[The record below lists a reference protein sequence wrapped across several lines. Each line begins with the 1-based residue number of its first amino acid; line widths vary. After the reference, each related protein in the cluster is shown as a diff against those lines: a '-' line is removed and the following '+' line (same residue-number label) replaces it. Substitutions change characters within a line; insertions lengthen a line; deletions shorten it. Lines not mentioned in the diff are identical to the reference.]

1 MTKCTTPSAS
11 FPRCKG
17 RQVIARFD
25 GGDVTSDGGIL
36 LLRQLDREM
45 GLTRAVARRLSD
57 ERDAQRCLHRTKTLV
72 RQRVFGLALG
82 YEDLND
88 HQALR
93 HDIAL
98 QTAVDTDGV
107 LASQSTLCRFEQQA
121 DRDWAVT
128 IHEEMIEQ
136 FIRSFRRPPKKP
148 LYLDFDATDDRVHG
162 QQLGRHFNGYYNH
175 YIFLPLFV
183 FCGDQLLVSYLR
195 PAYRDAAHHAGA
207 ILALLVRRLR
217 QAWPEV
223 KVVFR
228 GDSGFCR
235 PLILSWCERHGV
247 DYIVGLAGNPRL
259 AKLALDIDYES
270 AIRFEKTREK
280 QRVFGFIEYA
290 AKSWKKRRRKVVVK
304 SETSWR
310 GFNTRYVVTNLRG
323 CSAEWLYDHR
333 YCARGEMENRIKEQQ
348 LLFSDR
354 TSCHQWWPNQYRLLL
369 SGLAYLLLERL
380 RRIYLKRTAF
390 AQAQVNTIRLK
401 LLKIGAVIT
410 RNTRTIRLML
420 SSQYPE
426 QDLFLKLASK
436 LVPG

>member
-1 MTKCTTPSAS
+1 MTKCTTPTAT

-57 ERDAQRCLHRTKTLV
+57 ERDAQRCLHRTETLV

-121 DRDWAVT
+121 DRDWAIT

-148 LYLDFDATDDRVHG
+148 LYLDFDATADRVHG

-195 PAYRDAAHHAGA
+195 PASLDAAHHAGA

-223 KVVFR
+223 KIVFR

-235 PLILSWCERHGV
+235 PLILNWCDRHGV
-247 DYIVGLAGNPRL
+247 DYIIGLAGNKRL
-259 AKLALDIDYES
+259 AKLALDIDYTS
-270 AIRFEKTREK
+270 AIRFEKSWEK
-280 QRVFGFIEYA
+280 ERVFGFIEYA
-290 AKSWKKRRRKVVVK
+290 AKSWKERRRRVIVK
-304 SETSWR
+304 SETSRR
-310 GFNTRYVVTNLRG
+310 GFNTRYV
-323 CSAEWLYDHR
+323 
-333 YCARGEMENRIKEQQ
+333 EQQ
-348 LLFSDR
+348 FLFSDR
-354 TSCHQWWPNQYRLLL
+354 TSCHEWWPNQYRLLL

-390 AQAQVNTIRLK
+390 AQAQVNTLRLK

-426 QDLFLKLASK
+426 QDLFLKLAGK

>member
-1 MTKCTTPSAS
+1 
-11 FPRCKG
+11 
-17 RQVIARFD
+17 
-25 GGDVTSDGGIL
+25 
-36 LLRQLDREM
+36 M

-57 ERDAQRCLHRTKTLV
+57 ERDAQRCLHRTETLV

-121 DRDWAVT
+121 DRDWAIT

-148 LYLDFDATDDRVHG
+148 LYLDFDATADRVHG

-195 PAYRDAAHHAGA
+195 PASLDAAHHAGA

-223 KVVFR
+223 KIVFR

-235 PLILSWCERHGV
+235 PLILNWCDRHGV
-247 DYIVGLAGNPRL
+247 DYIIGLAGNKRL
-259 AKLALDIDYES
+259 AKLALDIDYTS
-270 AIRFEKTREK
+270 AIRFEKSWEK
-280 QRVFGFIEYA
+280 ERVFGFIEYA
-290 AKSWKKRRRKVVVK
+290 AKSWKERRRRVIVK
-304 SETSWR
+304 SETSRR
-310 GFNTRYVVTNLRG
+310 GFNTRYV
-323 CSAEWLYDHR
+323 
-333 YCARGEMENRIKEQQ
+333 EQQ

-354 TSCHQWWPNQYRLLL
+354 TSCHEWWPNQYRLLL

-390 AQAQVNTIRLK
+390 AQAQVNTLRLK

>member
-45 GLTRAVARRLSD
+45 GLTRAIARRLSD
-57 ERDAQRCLHRTKTLV
+57 ERDAQRCLHRTETLV

-88 HQALR
+88 HHALR

-121 DRDWAVT
+121 DRDWAIT

-148 LYLDFDATDDRVHG
+148 LYLDFDATADRVHG

-195 PAYRDAAHHAGA
+195 PASLDAAHHAGA

-223 KVVFR
+223 KIVFR

-235 PLILSWCERHGV
+235 PLILNWCDRHGV
-247 DYIVGLAGNPRL
+247 DYIIGLAGNKRL
-259 AKLALDIDYES
+259 AKLALDIDYTS
-270 AIRFEKTREK
+270 AIRFEKSWEK
-280 QRVFGFIEYA
+280 ERVFGFIEYA
-290 AKSWKKRRRKVVVK
+290 AKSWKERRRRVIVK
-304 SETSWR
+304 SETSRR
-310 GFNTRYVVTNLRG
+310 GFNTRYV
-323 CSAEWLYDHR
+323 
-333 YCARGEMENRIKEQQ
+333 EQQ
-348 LLFSDR
+348 FLFSDR
-354 TSCHQWWPNQYRLLL
+354 TSCHEWWPNQYRLLL

>member
-1 MTKCTTPSAS
+1 MTKCTTLSAS

-45 GLTRAVARRLSD
+45 GLTRAIARRLSD
-57 ERDAQRCLHRTKTLV
+57 DRDPQRCLHRTETLV

-98 QTAVDTDGV
+98 QTAVDTDRV

-121 DRDWAVT
+121 DRDWAIT

-148 LYLDFDATDDRVHG
+148 LYLDFDATADRVHG

-223 KVVFR
+223 KIVFR

-235 PLILSWCERHGV
+235 PLILNWCDRHGV
-247 DYIVGLAGNPRL
+247 DYIIGLAGNKRL
-259 AKLALDIDYES
+259 AKLALDIDYTS
-270 AIRFEKTREK
+270 AIRFEKSWEK
-280 QRVFGFIEYA
+280 ERVFGFIEYA
-290 AKSWKKRRRKVVVK
+290 AKSWKERRRRVIVK
-304 SETSWR
+304 SETSRR
-310 GFNTRYVVTNLRG
+310 GFNTRYV
-323 CSAEWLYDHR
+323 
-333 YCARGEMENRIKEQQ
+333 EQQ
-348 LLFSDR
+348 FLFSDR
-354 TSCHQWWPNQYRLLL
+354 TSCHEWWPNQYRLLL

-390 AQAQVNTIRLK
+390 AQAQVNTLRLK

-426 QDLFLKLASK
+426 QDLFLKLAGK

>member
-1 MTKCTTPSAS
+1 MTKCTTPTAT

-45 GLTRAVARRLSD
+45 GLTRAIARRLSD
-57 ERDAQRCLHRTKTLV
+57 DRDPQRCLHRTETLV

-121 DRDWAVT
+121 DRDWAIT

-148 LYLDFDATDDRVHG
+148 LYLDFDATADRVHG

-195 PAYRDAAHHAGA
+195 PASLDAAHHAGA

-223 KVVFR
+223 KIVFR

-235 PLILSWCERHGV
+235 PLILNWCDRHGV
-247 DYIVGLAGNPRL
+247 DYIIGLAGNKRL
-259 AKLALDIDYES
+259 AKLALDIDYTS
-270 AIRFEKTREK
+270 AIRFEKSWEK
-280 QRVFGFIEYA
+280 ERVFGFIEYA
-290 AKSWKKRRRKVVVK
+290 AKSWKERRRRVIVK
-304 SETSWR
+304 SETSRR
-310 GFNTRYVVTNLRG
+310 GFNTRYV
-323 CSAEWLYDHR
+323 
-333 YCARGEMENRIKEQQ
+333 EQQ
-348 LLFSDR
+348 FLFSDR
-354 TSCHQWWPNQYRLLL
+354 TSCHEWWPNQYRLLL

-426 QDLFLKLASK
+426 QDLFLKLAGK

>member
-1 MTKCTTPSAS
+1 MSCHESDDVNGS
-11 FPRCKG
+11 
-17 RQVIARFD
+17 FD

-57 ERDAQRCLHRTKTLV
+57 ERDAQRCLHRTETLV

-88 HQALR
+88 HHALR

-121 DRDWAVT
+121 DRDWAIT

-148 LYLDFDATDDRVHG
+148 LYLDFDATADRVHG

-195 PAYRDAAHHAGA
+195 PASLDAAHHAGA

-223 KVVFR
+223 KIVFR

-235 PLILSWCERHGV
+235 PLILNWCDRHGV
-247 DYIVGLAGNPRL
+247 DYIIGLAGNKRL
-259 AKLALDIDYES
+259 AKLALDIDYTS
-270 AIRFEKTREK
+270 AIRFEKSWEK
-280 QRVFGFIEYA
+280 ERVFGFIEYA
-290 AKSWKKRRRKVVVK
+290 AKSWKERRRRVIVK
-304 SETSWR
+304 SETSRR
-310 GFNTRYVVTNLRG
+310 GFNTRYV
-323 CSAEWLYDHR
+323 
-333 YCARGEMENRIKEQQ
+333 EQQ
-348 LLFSDR
+348 FLFSDR
-354 TSCHQWWPNQYRLLL
+354 TSCHEWWPNQYRLLL

>member
-1 MTKCTTPSAS
+1 MTKCTTPTAT

-45 GLTRAVARRLSD
+45 GLTRAIARRLSD
-57 ERDAQRCLHRTKTLV
+57 DRDPQRCLHRTETLV

-121 DRDWAVT
+121 DRDWAIT

-148 LYLDFDATDDRVHG
+148 LYLDFDATADRVHG

-195 PAYRDAAHHAGA
+195 PASLDAAHHAGA

-223 KVVFR
+223 KIVFR

-235 PLILSWCERHGV
+235 PLILNWCDRHGV
-247 DYIVGLAGNPRL
+247 DYIIGLAGNKRL
-259 AKLALDIDYES
+259 AKLALDIDYTS
-270 AIRFEKTREK
+270 AIRFEKSWEK
-280 QRVFGFIEYA
+280 ERVFGFIEYA
-290 AKSWKKRRRKVVVK
+290 AKSWKERRRRVIVK
-304 SETSWR
+304 SETSRR
-310 GFNTRYVVTNLRG
+310 GFNTRYV
-323 CSAEWLYDHR
+323 
-333 YCARGEMENRIKEQQ
+333 EQQ
-348 LLFSDR
+348 FLFSDR
-354 TSCHQWWPNQYRLLL
+354 TSCHEWWPNQYRLLL

>member
-1 MTKCTTPSAS
+1 MTKCTTPTAT

-45 GLTRAVARRLSD
+45 GLTRAIARRLSD
-57 ERDAQRCLHRTKTLV
+57 DRDPQRCLHRTETLV

-121 DRDWAVT
+121 DRDWAIT

-148 LYLDFDATDDRVHG
+148 LYLDFDATADRVHG

-195 PAYRDAAHHAGA
+195 PASLDAAHHAGA

-223 KVVFR
+223 KIVFR

-235 PLILSWCERHGV
+235 PLILNWCDRHGV
-247 DYIVGLAGNPRL
+247 DYIIGLAGNKRL
-259 AKLALDIDYES
+259 AKLALDIDYTS
-270 AIRFEKTREK
+270 AIRFEKSWEK
-280 QRVFGFIEYA
+280 ERVFGFIEYA
-290 AKSWKKRRRKVVVK
+290 AKSWKERRRRVIVK
-304 SETSWR
+304 SETSRR
-310 GFNTRYVVTNLRG
+310 GFNTRYV
-323 CSAEWLYDHR
+323 
-333 YCARGEMENRIKEQQ
+333 EQQ
-348 LLFSDR
+348 FLFSDR
-354 TSCHQWWPNQYRLLL
+354 TSCHEWWPNQYRLLL

-390 AQAQVNTIRLK
+390 AQAQVNTLRLK

-426 QDLFLKLASK
+426 QDLFLKLAGK

>member
-57 ERDAQRCLHRTKTLV
+57 DRDPQRCLHRTETLV

-148 LYLDFDATDDRVHG
+148 LYLDFDATADRVHG

-195 PAYRDAAHHAGA
+195 PASLDAAHHAGA

-223 KVVFR
+223 KIVFR

-235 PLILSWCERHGV
+235 PLILNWCDRHGV
-247 DYIVGLAGNPRL
+247 DYIIGLAGNKRL
-259 AKLALDIDYES
+259 AKLALDIDYTS
-270 AIRFEKTREK
+270 AIRFEKSWEK
-280 QRVFGFIEYA
+280 ERVFGFIEYA
-290 AKSWKKRRRKVVVK
+290 AKSWKERRRRVIVK
-304 SETSWR
+304 SETSRR
-310 GFNTRYVVTNLRG
+310 GFNTRYV
-323 CSAEWLYDHR
+323 
-333 YCARGEMENRIKEQQ
+333 EQQ
-348 LLFSDR
+348 FLFSDR
-354 TSCHQWWPNQYRLLL
+354 TSCHEWWPNQYRLLL

-380 RRIYLKRTAF
+380 RRIYLKRTDF
-390 AQAQVNTIRLK
+390 AQAQVNTLRLK

>member
-45 GLTRAVARRLSD
+45 GLTRAIARRLSD
-57 ERDAQRCLHRTKTLV
+57 DRDPQRCLHRTETLV

-98 QTAVDTDGV
+98 QTAVDTDRV

-121 DRDWAVT
+121 DRDWAIT

-148 LYLDFDATDDRVHG
+148 LYLDFDATADRVHG

-195 PAYRDAAHHAGA
+195 PASLDAAHHAGA

-223 KVVFR
+223 KIVFR

-235 PLILSWCERHGV
+235 PLILNWCDRHGV
-247 DYIVGLAGNPRL
+247 DYIIGLAGNKRL
-259 AKLALDIDYES
+259 AKLALDIDYTS
-270 AIRFEKTREK
+270 AIRFEKSWEK
-280 QRVFGFIEYA
+280 ERVFGFIEYA
-290 AKSWKKRRRKVVVK
+290 AKSWKERRRRVIVK
-304 SETSWR
+304 SETSRR
-310 GFNTRYVVTNLRG
+310 GFNTRYV
-323 CSAEWLYDHR
+323 
-333 YCARGEMENRIKEQQ
+333 EQQ
-348 LLFSDR
+348 FLFSDR
-354 TSCHQWWPNQYRLLL
+354 TSCHEWWPNQYRLLL

-390 AQAQVNTIRLK
+390 AQAQVNTLRLK

>member
-1 MTKCTTPSAS
+1 VSCHESDDVNGS
-11 FPRCKG
+11 
-17 RQVIARFD
+17 FD

-36 LLRQLDREM
+36 LLRQLDRAM
-45 GLTRAVARRLSD
+45 GLTPAVARRLSN
-57 ERDAQRCLHRTKTLV
+57 ERDAQRCLHRTETLV

-88 HQALR
+88 HHALR

-98 QTAVDTDGV
+98 QTAVDTDRV

-121 DRDWAVT
+121 DRDWAIT

-148 LYLDFDATDDRVHG
+148 LYLDFDATADRVHG

-195 PAYRDAAHHAGA
+195 PASLDAAHHAGA

-223 KVVFR
+223 KIVFR

-235 PLILSWCERHGV
+235 PLILNWCDRHGV
-247 DYIVGLAGNPRL
+247 DYIIGLAGNKRL
-259 AKLALDIDYES
+259 AKLALDIDYTS
-270 AIRFEKTREK
+270 AIRFEKSWEK
-280 QRVFGFIEYA
+280 ERVFGFIEYA
-290 AKSWKKRRRKVVVK
+290 AKSWKERRRRVIVK
-304 SETSWR
+304 SETSRR
-310 GFNTRYVVTNLRG
+310 GFNTRYV
-323 CSAEWLYDHR
+323 
-333 YCARGEMENRIKEQQ
+333 EQQ
-348 LLFSDR
+348 FLFSDR
-354 TSCHQWWPNQYRLLL
+354 TSCHEWWPNQYRLLL

-426 QDLFLKLASK
+426 QDLFLKLAGK

>member
-57 ERDAQRCLHRTKTLV
+57 ERDAQRCLHRTETLV

-88 HQALR
+88 HHALR

-121 DRDWAVT
+121 DRDWAIT

-148 LYLDFDATDDRVHG
+148 LYLNFDATADRVHG

-195 PAYRDAAHHAGA
+195 PASLDAAHHAGA

-223 KVVFR
+223 KIVFR

-235 PLILSWCERHGV
+235 PLILNWCDRHGV
-247 DYIVGLAGNPRL
+247 DYIIGLAGNKRL
-259 AKLALDIDYES
+259 AKLALDIDYTS
-270 AIRFEKTREK
+270 AIRFEKSWEK
-280 QRVFGFIEYA
+280 ERVFGFIEYA
-290 AKSWKKRRRKVVVK
+290 AKSWKERRRRVIVK
-304 SETSWR
+304 SETSRR
-310 GFNTRYVVTNLRG
+310 GFNTRYV
-323 CSAEWLYDHR
+323 
-333 YCARGEMENRIKEQQ
+333 EQQ
-348 LLFSDR
+348 FLFSDR
-354 TSCHQWWPNQYRLLL
+354 TSCHEWWPNQYRLLL

-426 QDLFLKLASK
+426 QDLFLKLAGK

>member
-1 MTKCTTPSAS
+1 MTKCTTLSAS

-45 GLTRAVARRLSD
+45 GLTRAIARRLSD
-57 ERDAQRCLHRTKTLV
+57 DRDPQRCLHRTETLV

-98 QTAVDTDGV
+98 QTAVDTDRV

-121 DRDWAVT
+121 DRDWAIT

-148 LYLDFDATDDRVHG
+148 LYLDFDATADRVHG

-223 KVVFR
+223 KIVFR

-235 PLILSWCERHGV
+235 PLILNWCDRHGV
-247 DYIVGLAGNPRL
+247 DYIIGLAGNKRL
-259 AKLALDIDYES
+259 AKLALDIDYTS
-270 AIRFEKTREK
+270 AIRFEKSWEK
-280 QRVFGFIEYA
+280 ERVFGFIEYA
-290 AKSWKKRRRKVVVK
+290 AKSWKERRRRVIVK
-304 SETSWR
+304 SETSRR
-310 GFNTRYVVTNLRG
+310 GFNTRYV
-323 CSAEWLYDHR
+323 
-333 YCARGEMENRIKEQQ
+333 EQQ
-348 LLFSDR
+348 FLFSDR
-354 TSCHQWWPNQYRLLL
+354 TSCHEWWPNQYRLLL

-390 AQAQVNTIRLK
+390 AQAQVNTLRLK

>member
-1 MTKCTTPSAS
+1 MTKCTTLSAS

-45 GLTRAVARRLSD
+45 GLTRAIARQLSD
-57 ERDAQRCLHRTKTLV
+57 DRDPQRCLHRTETLV

-98 QTAVDTDGV
+98 QTAVDTDRV

-121 DRDWAVT
+121 DRDWAIT

-148 LYLDFDATDDRVHG
+148 LYLDFDATADRVHG

-195 PAYRDAAHHAGA
+195 PASLDAAHHAGA

-223 KVVFR
+223 KIVFR

-235 PLILSWCERHGV
+235 PLILNWCDRHGV
-247 DYIVGLAGNPRL
+247 DYIIGLAGNKRL
-259 AKLALDIDYES
+259 AKLALDIDYTS
-270 AIRFEKTREK
+270 AIRFEKSWEK
-280 QRVFGFIEYA
+280 ERVFGFIEYA
-290 AKSWKKRRRKVVVK
+290 AKSWKERRRRVIVK
-304 SETSWR
+304 SETSRR
-310 GFNTRYVVTNLRG
+310 GFNTRYV
-323 CSAEWLYDHR
+323 
-333 YCARGEMENRIKEQQ
+333 EQQ
-348 LLFSDR
+348 FLFSDR
-354 TSCHQWWPNQYRLLL
+354 TSCHEWWPNQYRLLL

-426 QDLFLKLASK
+426 QDLFLKLAGK

>member
-57 ERDAQRCLHRTKTLV
+57 ERDAQRCLHRTETLV

-121 DRDWAVT
+121 DRDWAIT

-195 PAYRDAAHHAGA
+195 PASLDAAHHAGA

-223 KVVFR
+223 KIVFR

-235 PLILSWCERHGV
+235 PLILNWCDRHGV
-247 DYIVGLAGNPRL
+247 DYIIGLAGNKRL
-259 AKLALDIDYES
+259 AKLALDIDYTS
-270 AIRFEKTREK
+270 AIRFEKSWEK
-280 QRVFGFIEYA
+280 ERVFGFIEYA
-290 AKSWKKRRRKVVVK
+290 AKSWKERRRRVIVK
-304 SETSWR
+304 SETSRR
-310 GFNTRYVVTNLRG
+310 GFNTRYV
-323 CSAEWLYDHR
+323 
-333 YCARGEMENRIKEQQ
+333 EQQ
-348 LLFSDR
+348 FLFSDR
-354 TSCHQWWPNQYRLLL
+354 TSCHEWWPNQYRLLL

>member
-1 MTKCTTPSAS
+1 MTKCTTLSAS

-45 GLTRAVARRLSD
+45 GLTRAIARRLSD
-57 ERDAQRCLHRTKTLV
+57 DRDPQRCLHRTETLV

-88 HQALR
+88 HHALR

-121 DRDWAVT
+121 DRDWAIT

-148 LYLDFDATDDRVHG
+148 LYLDFDATADRVHG

-223 KVVFR
+223 KIVFR

-235 PLILSWCERHGV
+235 PLILNWCDRHGV
-247 DYIVGLAGNPRL
+247 DYIIGLAGNKRL
-259 AKLALDIDYES
+259 AKLALDIDYTS
-270 AIRFEKTREK
+270 AIRFEKSWEK
-280 QRVFGFIEYA
+280 ERVFGFIEYA
-290 AKSWKKRRRKVVVK
+290 AKSWKERRRRVIVK
-304 SETSWR
+304 SETSRR
-310 GFNTRYVVTNLRG
+310 GFNTRYV
-323 CSAEWLYDHR
+323 
-333 YCARGEMENRIKEQQ
+333 EQQ
-348 LLFSDR
+348 FLFSDR
-354 TSCHQWWPNQYRLLL
+354 TSCHEWWPNQYRLLL

-390 AQAQVNTIRLK
+390 AQAQVNTLRLK

-426 QDLFLKLASK
+426 QDLFLKLAGK

>member
-1 MTKCTTPSAS
+1 MSAYIGAS
-11 FPRCKG
+11 PASRRFQSLKELTGSPTC
-17 RQVIARFD
+17 RQKACWESLLWACSSTQACHCEAGWREWRRFD
-25 GGDVTSDGGIL
+25 MGTDAPSVNDGISVGGQAISRNDAPGWP
-36 LLRQLDREM
+36 
-45 GLTRAVARRLSD
+45 LT
-57 ERDAQRCLHRTKTLV
+57 
-72 RQRVFGLALG
+72 
-82 YEDLND
+82 
-88 HQALR
+88 
-93 HDIAL
+93 
-98 QTAVDTDGV
+98 
-107 LASQSTLCRFEQQA
+107 
-121 DRDWAVT
+121 
-128 IHEEMIEQ
+128 

-195 PAYRDAAHHAGA
+195 PASLDAAHHAGA

-223 KVVFR
+223 KIVFR

-235 PLILSWCERHGV
+235 PLILNWCDRHGV
-247 DYIVGLAGNPRL
+247 DYIIGLAGNKRL

-270 AIRFEKTREK
+270 AIRFEKSWEK
-280 QRVFGFIEYA
+280 ERVFGFIEYA
-290 AKSWKKRRRKVVVK
+290 AKSWKERRRKVIVK

-310 GFNTRYVVTNLRG
+310 GFNTRYVVTSLRG

-348 LLFSDR
+348 FLFSDR
-354 TSCHQWWPNQYRLLL
+354 TSCHEWWPNQYRLLL

-390 AQAQVNTIRLK
+390 AQAQVNTLRLK

>member
-1 MTKCTTPSAS
+1 MLSAACIV
-11 FPRCKG
+11 PKLW
-17 RQVIARFD
+17 
-25 GGDVTSDGGIL
+25 SDSAYSAW
-36 LLRQLDREM
+36 RWA
-45 GLTRAVARRLSD
+45 TRI
-57 ERDAQRCLHRTKTLV
+57 
-72 RQRVFGLALG
+72 
-82 YEDLND
+82 ND

-121 DRDWAVT
+121 DRDWAIT

-195 PAYRDAAHHAGA
+195 PASLDAAHHAGA

-223 KVVFR
+223 KIVFR

-235 PLILSWCERHGV
+235 PLILNWCDRHGV
-247 DYIVGLAGNPRL
+247 DYIIGLAGNKRL
-259 AKLALDIDYES
+259 AKLALDIDYTS
-270 AIRFEKTREK
+270 AIRFEKSWEK
-280 QRVFGFIEYA
+280 ERVFGFIEYA
-290 AKSWKKRRRKVVVK
+290 AKSWKERRRRVIVK
-304 SETSWR
+304 SETSRR
-310 GFNTRYVVTNLRG
+310 GFNTRYV
-323 CSAEWLYDHR
+323 
-333 YCARGEMENRIKEQQ
+333 EQQ
-348 LLFSDR
+348 FLFSDR
-354 TSCHQWWPNQYRLLL
+354 TSCHEWWPNQYRLLL

>member
-57 ERDAQRCLHRTKTLV
+57 ERDAQRCLHRTETLV

-121 DRDWAVT
+121 DRDWAIT

-148 LYLDFDATDDRVHG
+148 LYLDFDATADRVHG

-195 PAYRDAAHHAGA
+195 PASLDAAHHAGA

-223 KVVFR
+223 KIVFR

-235 PLILSWCERHGV
+235 PLILNWCDRHGV
-247 DYIVGLAGNPRL
+247 DYIIGLAGNKRL
-259 AKLALDIDYES
+259 AKLALDIDYTS
-270 AIRFEKTREK
+270 AIRFEKSWEK
-280 QRVFGFIEYA
+280 ERVFGFIEYA
-290 AKSWKKRRRKVVVK
+290 AKSWKERRRRVIVK
-304 SETSWR
+304 SETSRR
-310 GFNTRYVVTNLRG
+310 GFNTRYV
-323 CSAEWLYDHR
+323 
-333 YCARGEMENRIKEQQ
+333 EQQ
-348 LLFSDR
+348 FLFSDR
-354 TSCHQWWPNQYRLLL
+354 TSCHEWWPNQYRLLL

-426 QDLFLKLASK
+426 QDLFLKLAGK

>member
-1 MTKCTTPSAS
+1 VSCHESDDVNGS
-11 FPRCKG
+11 
-17 RQVIARFD
+17 FD

-57 ERDAQRCLHRTKTLV
+57 ERDAQRCLHRTETLV

-88 HQALR
+88 HHALR

-121 DRDWAVT
+121 DRDWAIT

-148 LYLDFDATDDRVHG
+148 LYLDFDATADRVHG

-195 PAYRDAAHHAGA
+195 PASLDAAHHAGA

-223 KVVFR
+223 KIVFR

-235 PLILSWCERHGV
+235 PLILNWCDRHGV
-247 DYIVGLAGNPRL
+247 DYIIGLAGNKRL
-259 AKLALDIDYES
+259 AKLALDIDYTS
-270 AIRFEKTREK
+270 AIRFEKSWEK
-280 QRVFGFIEYA
+280 ERVFGFIEYA
-290 AKSWKKRRRKVVVK
+290 AKSWKERRRRVIVK
-304 SETSWR
+304 SETSRR
-310 GFNTRYVVTNLRG
+310 GFNTRYV
-323 CSAEWLYDHR
+323 
-333 YCARGEMENRIKEQQ
+333 EQQ
-348 LLFSDR
+348 FLFSDR
-354 TSCHQWWPNQYRLLL
+354 TSCHEWWPNQYRLLL

>member
-1 MTKCTTPSAS
+1 MTKCTTPTAT

-57 ERDAQRCLHRTKTLV
+57 DRDPQRCLHRTETLV

-121 DRDWAVT
+121 DRDWAIT

-148 LYLDFDATDDRVHG
+148 LYLDFDATADRVHG

-195 PAYRDAAHHAGA
+195 PASLDAAHHAGA

-223 KVVFR
+223 KIVFR

-235 PLILSWCERHGV
+235 PLILNWCDRHGV
-247 DYIVGLAGNPRL
+247 DYIIGLAGNKRL
-259 AKLALDIDYES
+259 AKLALDIDYTS
-270 AIRFEKTREK
+270 AIRFEKSWEK
-280 QRVFGFIEYA
+280 ERVFGFIEYA
-290 AKSWKKRRRKVVVK
+290 AKSWKERRRRVIVK
-304 SETSWR
+304 SETSRR
-310 GFNTRYVVTNLRG
+310 GFNTRYV
-323 CSAEWLYDHR
+323 
-333 YCARGEMENRIKEQQ
+333 EQQ
-348 LLFSDR
+348 FLFSDR
-354 TSCHQWWPNQYRLLL
+354 TSCHEWWPNQYRLLL

-390 AQAQVNTIRLK
+390 AQAQVNTLRLK

>member
-1 MTKCTTPSAS
+1 
-11 FPRCKG
+11 
-17 RQVIARFD
+17 
-25 GGDVTSDGGIL
+25 
-36 LLRQLDREM
+36 M

-57 ERDAQRCLHRTKTLV
+57 ERDAQRCLHRTETLV

-88 HQALR
+88 HHALR

-121 DRDWAVT
+121 DRDWAIT

-148 LYLDFDATDDRVHG
+148 LYLDFDATADRVHG

-223 KVVFR
+223 KIVFR

-235 PLILSWCERHGV
+235 PLILNWCDRHGV
-247 DYIVGLAGNPRL
+247 DYIIGLAGNKRL
-259 AKLALDIDYES
+259 AKLALDIDYTS
-270 AIRFEKTREK
+270 AIRFEKSWEK
-280 QRVFGFIEYA
+280 ERVFGFIEYA
-290 AKSWKKRRRKVVVK
+290 AKSWKERRRRVIVK
-304 SETSWR
+304 SETSRR
-310 GFNTRYVVTNLRG
+310 GFNTRYV
-323 CSAEWLYDHR
+323 
-333 YCARGEMENRIKEQQ
+333 EQQ
-348 LLFSDR
+348 FLFSDR
-354 TSCHQWWPNQYRLLL
+354 TSCHEWWPNQYRLLL

>member
-45 GLTRAVARRLSD
+45 GLTRAIARRLSD
-57 ERDAQRCLHRTKTLV
+57 DRDPQRCLHRTETLV

-121 DRDWAVT
+121 DRDWAIT

-148 LYLDFDATDDRVHG
+148 LYLDFDATADRVHG

-195 PAYRDAAHHAGA
+195 PASLDAAHHAGA

-223 KVVFR
+223 KIVFR

-235 PLILSWCERHGV
+235 PLILNWCDRHGV
-247 DYIVGLAGNPRL
+247 DYIIGLAGNKRL
-259 AKLALDIDYES
+259 AKLALDIDYTS
-270 AIRFEKTREK
+270 AIRFEKSWEK
-280 QRVFGFIEYA
+280 ERVFGFIEYA
-290 AKSWKKRRRKVVVK
+290 AKSWKERRRRVIVK
-304 SETSWR
+304 SETSRR
-310 GFNTRYVVTNLRG
+310 GFNTRYV
-323 CSAEWLYDHR
+323 
-333 YCARGEMENRIKEQQ
+333 EQQ
-348 LLFSDR
+348 FLFSDR
-354 TSCHQWWPNQYRLLL
+354 TSCHEWWPNQYRLLL

>member
-1 MTKCTTPSAS
+1 MTKCTTPTAT

-57 ERDAQRCLHRTKTLV
+57 ERDAQRCLHRTETLV

-121 DRDWAVT
+121 DRDWAIT

-148 LYLDFDATDDRVHG
+148 LYLDFDATADRVHG

-195 PAYRDAAHHAGA
+195 PASLDAAHHAGA

-223 KVVFR
+223 KIVFR

-235 PLILSWCERHGV
+235 PLILNWCDRHGV
-247 DYIVGLAGNPRL
+247 DYIIGLAGNKRL
-259 AKLALDIDYES
+259 AKLALDIDYTS
-270 AIRFEKTREK
+270 AIRFEKSWEK
-280 QRVFGFIEYA
+280 ERVFGFIEYA
-290 AKSWKKRRRKVVVK
+290 AKSWKKRRRRVIVK
-304 SETSWR
+304 SETSRR
-310 GFNTRYVVTNLRG
+310 GFNTRYV
-323 CSAEWLYDHR
+323 
-333 YCARGEMENRIKEQQ
+333 EQQ
-348 LLFSDR
+348 FLFSDR
-354 TSCHQWWPNQYRLLL
+354 TSCHEWWPNQYRLLL

-390 AQAQVNTIRLK
+390 AQAQVNTLRLK

-426 QDLFLKLASK
+426 QDLFLKLAGK

>member
-57 ERDAQRCLHRTKTLV
+57 ERDAQRCLHRTETLV

-88 HQALR
+88 HHALR

-121 DRDWAVT
+121 DRDWAIT

-148 LYLDFDATDDRVHG
+148 LYLDFDATADRVHG

-223 KVVFR
+223 KIVFR

-235 PLILSWCERHGV
+235 PLILNWCDRHGV
-247 DYIVGLAGNPRL
+247 DYIIGLAGNKRL
-259 AKLALDIDYES
+259 AKLALDIDYTS
-270 AIRFEKTREK
+270 AIRFEKSWEK
-280 QRVFGFIEYA
+280 ERVFGFIEYA
-290 AKSWKKRRRKVVVK
+290 AKSWKERRRRVIVK
-304 SETSWR
+304 SETSRR
-310 GFNTRYVVTNLRG
+310 GFNTRYV
-323 CSAEWLYDHR
+323 
-333 YCARGEMENRIKEQQ
+333 EQQ
-348 LLFSDR
+348 FLFSDR
-354 TSCHQWWPNQYRLLL
+354 TSCHEWWPNQYRLLL

-390 AQAQVNTIRLK
+390 AQAQVNTLRLK

>member
-45 GLTRAVARRLSD
+45 GLTRAIARRLSD
-57 ERDAQRCLHRTKTLV
+57 DRDPQRCLHRTETLV

-121 DRDWAVT
+121 DRDWAIT

-148 LYLDFDATDDRVHG
+148 LYLDFDATADRVHG

-195 PAYRDAAHHAGA
+195 PASLDAAHHAGA

-223 KVVFR
+223 KIVFR

-235 PLILSWCERHGV
+235 PLILNWCDRHGV
-247 DYIVGLAGNPRL
+247 DYIIGLAGNKRL
-259 AKLALDIDYES
+259 AKLALDIDYTS
-270 AIRFEKTREK
+270 AIRFEKSWEK
-280 QRVFGFIEYA
+280 ERVFGFIEYA
-290 AKSWKKRRRKVVVK
+290 AKSWKERRRRVIVK
-304 SETSWR
+304 SETSRR
-310 GFNTRYVVTNLRG
+310 GFNTRYV
-323 CSAEWLYDHR
+323 
-333 YCARGEMENRIKEQQ
+333 EQQ
-348 LLFSDR
+348 FLFSDR
-354 TSCHQWWPNQYRLLL
+354 TSCHEWWPNQYRLLL

-426 QDLFLKLASK
+426 QDLFLKLAGK

>member
-1 MTKCTTPSAS
+1 MTKCTTLSAS

-57 ERDAQRCLHRTKTLV
+57 ERDAQRCLHRTETLV

-88 HQALR
+88 HHALR

-121 DRDWAVT
+121 DRDWAIT

-148 LYLDFDATDDRVHG
+148 LYLDFDATADRVHG

-223 KVVFR
+223 KIVFR

-235 PLILSWCERHGV
+235 PLILNWCDRHGV
-247 DYIVGLAGNPRL
+247 DYIIGLAGNKRL
-259 AKLALDIDYES
+259 AKLALDIDYTS
-270 AIRFEKTREK
+270 AIRFEKSWEK
-280 QRVFGFIEYA
+280 ERVFGFIEYA
-290 AKSWKKRRRKVVVK
+290 AKSWKERRRRVIVK
-304 SETSWR
+304 SETSRR
-310 GFNTRYVVTNLRG
+310 GFNTRYV
-323 CSAEWLYDHR
+323 
-333 YCARGEMENRIKEQQ
+333 EQQ
-348 LLFSDR
+348 FLFSDR
-354 TSCHQWWPNQYRLLL
+354 TSCHEWWPNQYRLLL

>member
-1 MTKCTTPSAS
+1 M
-11 FPRCKG
+11 
-17 RQVIARFD
+17 
-25 GGDVTSDGGIL
+25 
-36 LLRQLDREM
+36 
-45 GLTRAVARRLSD
+45 
-57 ERDAQRCLHRTKTLV
+57 
-72 RQRVFGLALG
+72 
-82 YEDLND
+82 
-88 HQALR
+88 
-93 HDIAL
+93 
-98 QTAVDTDGV
+98 
-107 LASQSTLCRFEQQA
+107 
-121 DRDWAVT
+121 
-128 IHEEMIEQ
+128 
-136 FIRSFRRPPKKP
+136 
-148 LYLDFDATDDRVHG
+148 
-162 QQLGRHFNGYYNH
+162 
-175 YIFLPLFV
+175 

-390 AQAQVNTIRLK
+390 AQAQVNTLRLK

>member
-1 MTKCTTPSAS
+1 MTKCTTLSAS

-57 ERDAQRCLHRTKTLV
+57 ERDAQRCLHRTETLV

-121 DRDWAVT
+121 DRDWAIT

-148 LYLDFDATDDRVHG
+148 LYLDFDATADRVHG

-195 PAYRDAAHHAGA
+195 PASLDAAHHAGA

-223 KVVFR
+223 KIVFR

-235 PLILSWCERHGV
+235 PLILNWCDRHGV
-247 DYIVGLAGNPRL
+247 DYIIGLAGNKRL
-259 AKLALDIDYES
+259 AKLALDIDYTS
-270 AIRFEKTREK
+270 AIRFEKSWEK
-280 QRVFGFIEYA
+280 ERVFGFIEYA
-290 AKSWKKRRRKVVVK
+290 AKSWKERRRRVIVK
-304 SETSWR
+304 SETSRR
-310 GFNTRYVVTNLRG
+310 GFNTRYV
-323 CSAEWLYDHR
+323 
-333 YCARGEMENRIKEQQ
+333 EQQ
-348 LLFSDR
+348 FLFSDR
-354 TSCHQWWPNQYRLLL
+354 TSCHEWWPNQYRLLL

-390 AQAQVNTIRLK
+390 AQAQVNTLRLK

-426 QDLFLKLASK
+426 QDLFLKLAGK